1 MQRGRSVERYR
12 AIDLSLLILILLVFE
27 TVVVKAATVWFPGQP
42 YTVSLV
48 PALTAIVMVR
58 WGPWA
63 AIHAA
68 LGGALVCVLQ
78 KATGSQYAIYIGG
91 NLFSMAL
98 LPALARWRREE
109 GMWRDGIH
117 AVAFG
122 AGVLLAMQLGRA
134 LISLAFGASISGAAG
149 CFTTEI
155 ITDLFTLLILWI
167 VRRLDGVLEDQRH
180 YLLRIR
186 QEENGGVR

>member
-1 MQRGRSVERYR
+1 VQRGRSVESYR
-12 AIDLSLLILILLVFE
+12 AIDLSLLTFILLVFE

-68 LGGALVCVLQ
+68 LGGLLVCVLQ
-78 KATGSQYAIYIGG
+78 KASLPQYVIYTGG
-91 NLFSMAL
+91 NLVSMAL
-98 LPALARWRREE
+98 LPVLARWRREE
-109 GMWRDGIH
+109 GVWRDGIH

-122 AGVLLAMQLGRA
+122 AAVLVTMQLGRA
-134 LISLAFGASISGAAG
+134 VISLTFGAGISAAAG

-155 ITDLFTLLILWI
+155 ITDLLTLLILWI
-167 VRRLDGVLEDQRH
+167 TRRLDGVLEDQRH

>member
-1 MQRGRSVERYR
+1 MKGVIDIKTNKFMDNPFVVYR
-12 AIDLSLLILILLVFE
+12 IRAGLRQEDV
-27 TVVVKAATVWFPGQP
+27 
-42 YTVSLV
+42 
-48 PALTAIVMVR
+48 
-58 WGPWA
+58 
-63 AIHAA
+63 AA
-68 LGGALVCVLQ
+68 LLGINRAAVANWETGRALPM
-78 KATGSQYAIYIGG
+78 SR
-91 NLFSMAL
+91 L

-109 GMWRDGIH
+109 GVWRDGIH

-134 LISLAFGASISGAAG
+134 VISLAFGASISGAAG

-167 VRRLDGVLEDQRH
+167 VRRLDGVLEDQQH